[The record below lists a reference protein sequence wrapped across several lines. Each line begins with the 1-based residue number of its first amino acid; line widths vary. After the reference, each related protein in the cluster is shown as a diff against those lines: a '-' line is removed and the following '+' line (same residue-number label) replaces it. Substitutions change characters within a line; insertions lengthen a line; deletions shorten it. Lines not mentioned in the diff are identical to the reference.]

1 VVADQQGAE
10 KKIPMDSLVFSG
22 RLFPHNELSTLFVNK
37 PNVIS
42 IGDCKAPGT
51 IMDAVWGGF
60 NTVREIET

>member
-1 VVADQQGAE
+1 
-10 KKIPMDSLVFSG
+10 MDSLVFSG